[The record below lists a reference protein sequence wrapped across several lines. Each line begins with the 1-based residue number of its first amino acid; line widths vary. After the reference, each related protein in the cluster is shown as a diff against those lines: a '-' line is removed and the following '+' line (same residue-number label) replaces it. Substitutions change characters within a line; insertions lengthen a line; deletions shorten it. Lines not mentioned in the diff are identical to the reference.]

1 MAVPRSQTPEYLTKL
16 ILDPKT
22 PADELPRYFRAMDLL
37 QVPGVQESV
46 LEIAFADVS
55 GDAQRKNFI
64 TREAFER
71 LKGVDVRKD
80 PRTKAKLNA
89 ILDDSKGTG
98 QFVELVGKFN
108 VMERYPDLLALAQS
122 KPDEQLGVEAMRTL
136 LAKNQTHLIV
146 KAINE
151 KEPLKAEQTIK
162 ALGNAGDKRSEDMLW
177 KLIDDTEQLLA
188 IRRAAVL
195 AAGRS
200 RNSALKLAR
209 LAGEGK
215 LDSKLKDAT
224 ASALHT
230 AEWPEVKVQAARL
243 FPLPASKN
251 NKPLPPIEALVKRQG
266 DVQKGRVLFNT
277 TATCVKCHI
286 VNNVG
291 REVGPDLSEIGK
303 KLSREAMFQSILFPS
318 AGISHNYEAY
328 LIALADGTTVNGL
341 VPSRTEQEIS
351 VKGIDGIV
359 RTYKMSDVEIVKKQD
374 LSLMPADLQKV
385 MSEEDLIDVVE
396 YLTTLKEAKKFDGKK
411 AED

>member
-1 MAVPRSQTPEYLTKL
+1 MDINK
-16 ILDPKT
+16 DPK
-22 PADELPRYFRAMDLL
+22 A
-37 QVPGVQESV
+37 
-46 LEIAFADVS
+46 
-55 GDAQRKNFI
+55 
-64 TREAFER
+64 
-71 LKGVDVRKD
+71 
-80 PRTKAKLNA
+80 KAKLAEVLEN
-89 ILDDSKGTG
+89 SQGTE
-98 QFVELVGKFN
+98 QFVELVGKFS
-108 VMERYPDLLALAQS
+108 VMDRYPDLLALAQS
-122 KPDEQLGVEAMRTL
+122 KPDSQLGVEAMRTL
-136 LAKNQTHLIV
+136 LAKNQTPLIA
-146 KAINE
+146 KAIGG
-151 KEPLKAEQTIK
+151 KDLQKAEETIK

-177 KLIDDTEQLLA
+177 KLIDDGDQLLA

-209 LAGEGK
+209 LAGEAK
-215 LDSKLKDAT
+215 LDSKLKDAV

-251 NKPLPPIEALVKRQG
+251 NMPLPAIEQLVKRQG

-328 LIALADGTTVNGL
+328 LVALSDGTTVNGL
-341 VPSRTEQEIS
+341 VPSRTEEEIS
-351 VKGIDGIV
+351 VKSIDGIV
-359 RTYKMSDVEIVKKQD
+359 RKYKMSDVELVKKQD

-385 MSEEDLIDVVE
+385 MSEQDLIDVVE
-396 YLTTLKEAKKFDGKK
+396 YLTTLKMAKKFSSQEKQ
-411 AED
+411 ED

>member
-1 MAVPRSQTPEYLTKL
+1 MNVQN
-16 ILDPKT
+16 DPT
-22 PADELPRYFRAMDLL
+22 A
-37 QVPGVQESV
+37 
-46 LEIAFADVS
+46 
-55 GDAQRKNFI
+55 
-64 TREAFER
+64 
-71 LKGVDVRKD
+71 
-80 PRTKAKLNA
+80 KAKLKS
-89 ILDDSKGTG
+89 ILDDSNGTK

-108 VMERYPDLLALAQS
+108 VMERYPELLAMAQS

-136 LAKNQTHLIV
+136 LTKNQTQRIA
-146 KAINE
+146 KAIGG
-151 KEPLKAEQTIK
+151 KDLQKAEDTIK
-162 ALGNAGDKRSEDMLW
+162 ALGNAGDKRAEDILW
-177 KLIDDTEQLLA
+177 KLIDDNEQLLA

-215 LDSKLKDAT
+215 LDNKLKDAV

-328 LIALADGTTVNGL
+328 LVALSDGTTVNGL
-341 VPSRTEQEIS
+341 VPSRTEEEIS

-359 RTYKMSDVEIVKKQD
+359 RTYKMSDVEIIKKQD

-385 MSEEDLIDVVE
+385 MSEEELVDVVE
-396 YLTTLKEAKKFDGKK
+396 YLTTLKQAKKFGSQEKGVK
-411 AED
+411 